1 MMNIATT
8 TLNCLDTAISISEIT
23 RAAAEPVLKL
33 MLATTNVLSAY
44 IRVARMIL
52 RAGAA
57 GEPERSRGLRN
68 ELARAEAYAS
78 TKMQG

>member
-23 RAAAEPVLKL
+23 RAAAGPVLKL

-44 IRVARMIL
+44 IRVA
-52 RAGAA
+52 A
-57 GEPERSRGLRN
+57 S
-68 ELARAEAYAS
+68 AS
-78 TKMQG
+78 TDTPAQPPASRTSGAVA